1 MFDINVTLF
10 TKKEVKL
17 MSYVTNKDLVNISL
31 LPSDEEVYNLL
42 KVDKIVKEE
51 TNEQIVCAYNMK
63 IKFLE
68 DFQNGAKI
76 WVYNY
81 RK

>member
-1 MFDINVTLF
+1 
-10 TKKEVKL
+10 

-31 LPSDEEVYNLL
+31 LPSDDEVYKLL
-42 KVDKIVKEE
+42 KVDKTVNEE
-51 TNEQIVCAYNMK
+51 TNERIVRAYNLK

-68 DFQNGAKI
+68 DFQNGATI
-76 WVYNY
+76 WSYNY

>member
-1 MFDINVTLF
+1 MLDIDVTSF

-42 KVDKIVKEE
+42 KVDKTVNEE
-51 TNEQIVCAYNMK
+51 TNERIVCVYNMK
-63 IKFLE
+63 IKFLD
-68 DFQNGAKI
+68 DFQNDAKI
-76 WVYNY
+76 WAYNY